1 MKKRRPKVG
10 LTKRELVQSSRIL
23 VRFAKLFR
31 HWQVGEL
38 KDAEAERQVLRRMG
52 IYVSLPPD
60 LGAGDDSESSLE
72 GRP

>member
-1 MKKRRPKVG
+1 MRKRRPKVG

-23 VRFAKLFR
+23 VHFAKLFR
-31 HWQVGEL
+31 HWQVGEFE
-38 KDAEAERQVLRRMG
+38 DAEAERQVLRRMG

>member
-1 MKKRRPKVG
+1 MRKRRPKVG

-31 HWQVGEL
+31 HWQVGEFE
-38 KDAEAERQVLRRMG
+38 DAEAERQVLRRMG